1 MVTDELREKA
11 AEMLRAAVH
20 EAREA
25 ERALSVCAA
34 EQGALV
40 LASVESLETLADTVT
55 AFLPQMPDALR
66 APLELAIRASWER
79 LQAAGV
85 QRDGVVGEPVDL
97 GRHRVIKSSGGGV
110 GGPEIVACVLAS
122 GITFKGRRIRV
133 AAVSASRGEGSDGA
147 RRH

>member
-1 MVTDELREKA
+1 VTDELREKA
-11 AEMLRAAVH
+11 AGMLRAAVH

-25 ERALSVCAA
+25 ERALSVCSA

-55 AFLPQMPDALR
+55 AFLPQMPEGLR

-85 QRDGVVGEPVDL
+85 ERDGVVGEPIDL
-97 GRHRVIKSSGGGV
+97 GRHRVIKPSGGV
-110 GGPEIVACVLAS
+110 GGQEVVASVLAA
-122 GITFKGRRIRV
+122 GITFRGRRIRV
-133 AAVSASRGEGSDGA
+133 AAVSATHRESSDGT